1 MPRLTALKGAFP
13 FADANSNSGTAP
25 EMYLAAC
32 GRPLAP
38 IFAEPRWRCGMPG
51 YTKGATKIANV
62 I

>member
-32 GRPLAP
+32 GRRGRPFPPSHA
-38 IFAEPRWRCGMPG
+38 GDVGYG